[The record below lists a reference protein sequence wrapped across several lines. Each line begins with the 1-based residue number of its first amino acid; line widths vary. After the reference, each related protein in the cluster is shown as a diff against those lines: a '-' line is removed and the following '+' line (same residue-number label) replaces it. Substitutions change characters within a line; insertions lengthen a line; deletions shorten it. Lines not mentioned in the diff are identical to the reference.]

1 MRCLLPLL
9 ALALLPACAVPR
21 TGPMLEAMPST
32 SGAYRPSGPAASLAS
47 QGRHTGTI
55 IPFRQANGP
64 GRATVSLME
73 TPLAPAAREVA
84 APAFTEVFGNVMEGV
99 RLAAERSGS
108 NISLRSAGT
117 VSANGEPLLRC
128 GQVVHAGEE
137 GPPLGLWC
145 AGVVAERLAVIHVR
159 TLDTPGELAAAA
171 EFASVALIALRRGAE
186 RAGPGAPVI
195 EVPPEYRRRGRDI
208 QV

>member
-1 MRCLLPLL
+1 MLRLLPL
-9 ALALLPACAVPR
+9 ALIALLAACAAPG
-21 TGPMLEAMPST
+21 TGPVVGAMSATYGP
-32 SGAYRPSGPAASLAS
+32 YRPSGPAASLGHE
-47 QGRHTGTI
+47 GRHTGTI
-55 IPFRQANGP
+55 LPFRQANGP

-73 TPLAPAAREVA
+73 APLSPAARAVE
-84 APAFTEVFGNVMEGV
+84 APGFTEVFGRVMEGV

-108 NISLRSAGT
+108 NISLRAAGT

-128 GQVVHAGEE
+128 GQVVHADD

-159 TLDTPGELAAAA
+159 TLDTPNELAAAA

-186 RAGPGAPVI
+186 RVGPGAPPAV
-195 EVPPEYRRRGRDI
+195 EPPAEYRRRGRDI
-208 QV
+208 QA